1 MIARDT
7 SHGFITADI
16 SLADARNLIRAL
28 DRQIRANRK
37 AQHFM
42 DAEEH
47 CRLRDSLQFALNESV
62 EGVARRYAEKEAA
75 R

>member
-16 SLADARNLIRAL
+16 SLADARALIRAL
-28 DRQIRANRK
+28 LRQMK
-37 AQHFM
+37 ADKRLHPF
-42 DAEEH
+42 DAED
-47 CRLRDSLQFALNESV
+47 CRTLYEALQLALNQAV